1 MTKLSKSLLRDMM
14 DEVIISHR
22 NGKPYLKRR
31 PKKVNNPKTEQ
42 QTSQRGKFKAASTFV
57 SRNLNEL
64 IRPYWN
70 PEAKRQGMT
79 GQNLFCKTNTQAFD
93 ADGNADFDK
102 LKLVVGD
109 LEGVKDLKI
118 VKQNK
123 NLFHF
128 TWKSMAKGNKAKEA
142 CLLKIFGLDELLHA
156 EEIPCTATRKDESC
170 TCTIPSDNYQHL
182 CLFFWNEELA
192 LASEAKLCLINN
204 DELKINN

>member
-42 QTSQRGKFKAASTFV
+42 QTSQRGKYKAASTFV

-102 LKLVVGD
+102 LKLVVGNLD
-109 LEGVKDLKI
+109 GLADFQIEKKDDNTFCFSWK
-118 VKQNK
+118 NK
-123 NLFHF
+123 
-128 TWKSMAKGNKAKEA
+128 AKGNKAKEA

-156 EEIPCTATRKDESC
+156 EEIPCIATRKEENFTTKIEIESY
-170 TCTIPSDNYQHL
+170 TCLY
-182 CLFFWNEELA
+182 LFFWCEDLA
-192 LASEAKLCLINN
+192 LASEANRLNFEN
-204 DELKINN
+204 VVS